1 MRTSQIQKVRFATV
15 TLLTAAFAWNN
26 CQCKTISVPAA
37 GPSAVNYASAKTG
50 PLLPP
55 DPWEST
61 MAKTGPLLPPDPWE
75 STMAKTGPL
84 LPPDPWESTAA

>member
-1 MRTSQIQKVRFATV
+1 MRKIQGQLVRFG
-15 TLLTAAFAWNN
+15 TLIPLTAVLAM
-26 CQCKTISVPAA
+26 S
-37 GPSAVNYASAKTG
+37 YATAKTG

-84 LPPDPWESTAA
+84 LPPDPWESTIVG